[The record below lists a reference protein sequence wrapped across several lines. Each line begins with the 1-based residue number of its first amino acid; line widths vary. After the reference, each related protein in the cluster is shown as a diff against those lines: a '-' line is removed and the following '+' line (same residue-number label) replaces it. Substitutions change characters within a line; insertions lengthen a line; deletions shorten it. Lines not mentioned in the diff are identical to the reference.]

1 MASTPASSEVDPEED
16 AGGMSFNA
24 HKTGRAAENPDF
36 AIIWSFLENF
46 RHLLHFP
53 NLALDD
59 LEDGF
64 NSHSPENGNVEIIE
78 ELYKKLLR
86 RLGVSVNSDKWEKS
100 LLKVA
105 KEHNLD
111 CAWDLEQFG
120 YEELKVASKLELF
133 KLLLE
138 CQFDQNDKLKSS
150 VNKTFDAEELR
161 MQPIGRDLDG
171 FIYWYHEDES
181 NGVRLYTTEE
191 DEVSCESWRLL
202 ARETDEL
209 IAVVDFLETKSVVNP
224 KEIALVKREEMK
236 RKGKSRVLERRK
248 EEKKESVPEE
258 DYDDDNPCARC
269 FSNVRPDS
277 ILLCDKC
284 DAAYHTACLRPPL
297 LTVPQGDWFCPYCQQ
312 LALLDILKEKKMR
325 LAARMKLRQR
335 QAKRLGFAGINLDN
349 ILQKTSDDEEEQGIR
364 RSGRSRKNVDYTF
377 KEFEDDITS
386 AVENDKK
393 RFKGEEVN
401 GDEQHLLFSKPAYE
415 TGNFL
420 GTGQRNTRRS
430 RRLMDLD
437 YESDAESRASGYEYE
452 GNSDED
458 GQRTTPR
465 LPHLRRTRRIID
477 EDDDENDDDG
487 KNAAESNAT
496 EGEKGGNEEEG
507 KDRPSEEKPENS
519 ESVEQQ
525 GNDNETVT
533 KSHDEEA
540 KTSED
545 EKDANKKVASPGSET
560 EAVTADNSPSQP
572 QNTALAGNKIQPH
585 SRIASVAPVARN
597 QPIADMNNYRNLAS
611 FPPEGVFPNPPNFDL
626 FKPQFPAKQAPNYVG
641 SNFGGVNLATP
652 NIPVNNF
659 TGNNS
664 GTAIAQSGPSFPGAQ
679 GVGTTNTRTGFGG
692 PNLSGHSPVAPNFS
706 GANLTFP
713 GTNLGGQ
720 NISGTNFVGPY
731 VGELNNLG
739 TGVATTNFGGT
750 NFGGGS
756 TAGTGVGGFA
766 AMKSPTQSVPGTF
779 WGAQSDLNNLYNYQ
793 DFHLRREEQQLPSV
807 QPRTTRHYHHRTP
820 LRPGL
825 RMPISMEASTNS
837 FKEMLVCRAGN
848 FPDSSFF
855 PATPQQPPP
864 PYPSSNSLNANF
876 YANNTQEGNLTGNQ
890 WTYPE
895 GYGYYPGQG
904 NTAGQNF

>member
-1 MASTPASSEVDPEED
+1 M
-16 AGGMSFNA
+16 
-24 HKTGRAAENPDF
+24 
-36 AIIWSFLENF
+36 
-46 RHLLHFP
+46 
-53 NLALDD
+53 
-59 LEDGF
+59 
-64 NSHSPENGNVEIIE
+64 
-78 ELYKKLLR
+78 
-86 RLGVSVNSDKWEKS
+86 
-100 LLKVA
+100 
-105 KEHNLD
+105 
-111 CAWDLEQFG
+111 
-120 YEELKVASKLELF
+120 
-133 KLLLE
+133 
-138 CQFDQNDKLKSS
+138 
-150 VNKTFDAEELR
+150 
-161 MQPIGRDLDG
+161 
-171 FIYWYHEDES
+171 
-181 NGVRLYTTEE
+181 
-191 DEVSCESWRLL
+191 
-202 ARETDEL
+202 
-209 IAVVDFLETKSVVNP
+209 
-224 KEIALVKREEMK
+224 
-236 RKGKSRVLERRK
+236 
-248 EEKKESVPEE
+248 
-258 DYDDDNPCARC
+258 
-269 FSNVRPDS
+269 
-277 ILLCDKC
+277 
-284 DAAYHTACLRPPL
+284 
-297 LTVPQGDWFCPYCQQ
+297 
-312 LALLDILKEKKMR
+312 
-325 LAARMKLRQR
+325 
-335 QAKRLGFAGINLDN
+335 
-349 ILQKTSDDEEEQGIR
+349 
-364 RSGRSRKNVDYTF
+364 
-377 KEFEDDITS
+377 
-386 AVENDKK
+386 ENDKK

-415 TGNFL
+415 TGNFF

-545 EKDANKKVASPGSET
+545 DKDVNKKVASPGNET
-560 EAVTADNSPSQP
+560 EPVTADNSPSQP
-572 QNTALAGNKIQPH
+572 QNTALAGNKIPPH

-679 GVGTTNTRTGFGG
+679 GVGTPNTRTGFGG

-793 DFHLRREEQQLPSV
+793 RFPSATGAAPAPVSTPQNNQTLPPPYSPAARFANTNQYGSFNQQF
-807 QPRTTRHYHHRTP
+807 Q
-820 LRPGL
+820 GNA
-825 RMPISMEASTNS
+825 SMQSNYIAPQQ
-837 FKEMLVCRAGN
+837 AGN